1 MLLSKSS
8 EYAIRLVFLILEKKN
23 KFIRLKNASETLQI
37 PYYQLAKVANILMRK
52 KILMSK
58 TGPKGGVKTSF
69 DPNKTTLEQ
78 IVQSFETGRIFD
90 RCVLGLSV
98 CSSDNPC
105 PIHEYWKDTKQEI
118 IYLFTNTSIQELI
131 NGKDTGT
138 IETRLFQ

>member
-8 EYAIRLVFLILEKKN
+8 EYAIRLVFLILEN
-23 KFIRLKNASETLQI
+23 ENQFIRLKNAAETLQI

-58 TGPKGGVKTSF
+58 TGPKGGVKTCF
-69 DPNKTTLEQ
+69 DPDQTTMDQ
-78 IVQSFETGRIFD
+78 IVQSFESGNIFD

-98 CSSDNPC
+98 CGSDNPC
-105 PIHEYWKDTKQEI
+105 PVHDYWKDTKQEI
-118 IYLFTNTSIQELI
+118 ISLFTSTTINELI
-131 NGKDTGT
+131 KGKKIGP